1 MKQEINKIIKGTKKQ
16 GFTLIETMIAITVML
31 VAVVAPMSLA
41 QDGITAARL
50 AQDQIVA
57 FYLAQ
62 EGVEVVRNM
71 RDYNKLNPAIA
82 PNQLDGVMA
91 DCIVDPLN
99 PVELGCYIDA
109 TEPDGDYFK
118 TEPCPPSGCPV
129 IKSNTERYTYNTTDP
144 AFVDTKYTR
153 EIRLWYV
160 GGSLDTKDA
169 KVEVTVTWPFQQTT
183 RSYTLQENLLDW

>member
-1 MKQEINKIIKGTKKQ
+1 MKHHITKIKKE

-31 VAVVAPMSLA
+31 IAVVAPMSLA

-71 RDYNKLNPAIA
+71 RDYNKLNSVIA
-82 PNQLDGVMA
+82 PNQLDGPMA

-99 PVELGCYIDA
+99 PIELGCYIDA
-109 TEPDGDYFK
+109 TEPEGDYFK
-118 TEPCPPSGCPV
+118 TEPCLTACPV
-129 IKSNTERYTYNTTDP
+129 IRSNTERYTYNTTDP
-144 AFVDTKYTR
+144 SFVPTKYTR

-160 GGSLDTKDA
+160 GGPTDTKDA
-169 KVEVTVTWPFQQTT
+169 KVEVTVTWPFQQST
-183 RSYTLQENLLDW
+183 RSYTLRENLLDW